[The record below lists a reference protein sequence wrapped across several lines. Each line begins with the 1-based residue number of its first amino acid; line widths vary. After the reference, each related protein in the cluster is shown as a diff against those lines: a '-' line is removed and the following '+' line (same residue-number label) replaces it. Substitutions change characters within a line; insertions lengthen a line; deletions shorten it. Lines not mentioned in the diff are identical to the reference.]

1 MPTDAP
7 DLGYDEAS
15 APFFEGAAR
24 SELVLQFCDSCEKYM
39 WPVKTRC
46 IHCFSPTVGWRPASG
61 RATLYSLSVVHQA
74 YPGFESPYV
83 VATVETAEGVRFNTA
98 LVGEDRRRGPRTS
111 RTPPSGRISWPS
123 SIPRSSRSPSRGSGG
138 LLHDRL

>member
-24 SELVLQFCDSCEKYM
+24 SELVLQFCDTCEKYM

-46 IHCFSPTVGWRPASG
+46 IHCFAPTVGWRAASG
-61 RATLYSLSVVHQA
+61 RATLYSLSVVHQT

-83 VATVETAEGVRFNTA
+83 VATVETAEGVRFN
-98 LVGEDRRRGPRTS
+98 LS
-111 RTPPSGRISWPS
+111 LIH
-123 SIPRSSRSPSRGSGG
+123 I
-138 LLHDRL
+138 

>member
-7 DLGYDEAS
+7 ELGYDEAS

-24 SELVLQFCDSCEKYM
+24 SELVLQLCETCGKYM

-46 IHCFSPTVGWRPASG
+46 IHCFAATVTWRAASG
-61 RATLYSLSVVHQA
+61 RATLYSLSVVHQS

-83 VATVETAEGVRFNTA
+83 VATVETAEGVRFNTS
-98 LVGEDRRRGPRTS
+98 LVGEGPEDLANTPIGAELVADFDPAEQPFVVPRFRRVP
-111 RTPPSGRISWPS
+111 
-123 SIPRSSRSPSRGSGG
+123 
-138 LLHDRL
+138 

>member
-7 DLGYDEAS
+7 DLSYDEAS

-24 SELVLQFCDSCEKYM
+24 CELVLQFCDTCEKYM
-39 WPVKTRC
+39 WPVRTRC
-46 IHCFSPTVGWRPASG
+46 IHCFAPTVGWRAASG
-61 RATLYSLSVVHQA
+61 RATLYSLSVVHQT

-98 LVGEDRRRGPRTS
+98 LVGEDLEDVAGTPIGADLLAVFDPAEKPFTVPRFRRAS
-111 RTPPSGRISWPS
+111 
-123 SIPRSSRSPSRGSGG
+123 
-138 LLHDRL
+138 